1 MNTTSRPLKLFI
13 GGLPGQIT
21 AEQIS
26 TALGD
31 PVDVVISIKRR
42 PDTESSL
49 GYAFVS
55 FKDHFDA
62 HRMVNIRYDVCGRK
76 LVLQYCKKDC
86 RASGQTATSAGRL
99 FVRGIPHDACDEELS
114 RYFDALASCKSA
126 YAIRNKR
133 GTHRGYGFVELW
145 SQNEANYLAELK
157 EVEFRGFKL
166 HIEHYRKISSA
177 DDQQFKYDLH
187 ESNTNI
193 IAKDLTFNGYEYQ
206 KLIHQTERW
215 SACAQDYSNSILH
228 QHHNKLKSNIGSI
241 YHTSSGLTQNNKN
254 ARNPDFRYPV
264 MHKFSSNTQTPAT
277 NRQEILE
284 SGITNG
290 HIQQTVNHPFPKQ
303 TSKMLSL
310 RPALDMGITSLH
322 HYDSNI
328 RFNVI
333 ARQV

>member
-31 PVDVVISIKRR
+31 PIDVVISIKRR

-55 FKDHFDA
+55 FKDPLAA
-62 HRMVNIRYDVCGRK
+62 HRMVNITYDVCGRK

-86 RASGQTATSAGRL
+86 RWSGHTPTSAGRL

-114 RYFDALASCKSA
+114 LYFGALASCKCA
-126 YAIRNKR
+126 YVIRNNR
-133 GTHRGYGFVELW
+133 GAHRGYGFVELW

-157 EVEFRGFKL
+157 DVEFRGFKL

-177 DDQQFKYDLH
+177 DDQPFKYDIQ
-187 ESNTNI
+187 ESNINI
-193 IAKDLTFNGYEYQ
+193 IAKDLTFNGYENQ
-206 KLIHQTERW
+206 KMIHQTERW
-215 SACAQDYSNSILH
+215 SACAQGYSSNILH
-228 QHHNKLKSNIGSI
+228 QHNSKLKSNIRSI

-254 ARNPDFRYPV
+254 ARNTNFRYAV
-264 MHKFSSNTQTPAT
+264 MHLFSSNTQTLAT
-277 NRQEILE
+277 NRQQILE
-284 SGITNG
+284 AGIPNG
-290 HIQQTVNHPFPKQ
+290 HIQSTVNHPIPKQ

-310 RPALDMGITSLH
+310 PPGLDIGITSLH
-322 HYDSNI
+322 HLDSNI
-328 RFNVI
+328 RFNLI
-333 ARQV
+333 SRQV